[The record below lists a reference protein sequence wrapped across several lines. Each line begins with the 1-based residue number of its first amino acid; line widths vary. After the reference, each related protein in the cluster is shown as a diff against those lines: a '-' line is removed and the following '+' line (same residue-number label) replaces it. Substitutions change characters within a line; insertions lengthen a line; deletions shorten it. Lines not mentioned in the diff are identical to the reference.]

1 MIINTLRERGDINW
15 VIDGNS
21 IYSFEGGT
29 TIAAYFSQTRIFGA
43 DDRVRSFGIP
53 GQSWNT
59 MLSNHQDIDDAFDS
73 SASQNVLI
81 AAEGTNLLTNF
92 GLSVADAWQIT
103 VNYVQSVKQVNPS
116 WQIVLPNILP
126 ARRYGDDETAN
137 DTFNARVDAWNAL
150 AAANYKDAGIDVL
163 VDYRYEG
170 SVFEGSSPQ
179 DFVDSPYFVADNLH
193 PSALGNEAAANII
206 ADQVGA
212 LLSDG
217 AHEVVFNFHED
228 PGAAF
233 TWDGQVGSLVVTG
246 GALSALDPSQT
257 GLTRTAMFTPTL
269 GAYANSETLSI
280 SFSTEFLQ
288 EHGALV
294 DGPTAVY
301 PDFAFYFVEAFLV
314 DAAPVYQEDDLLT
327 IGLVL
332 DETYA
337 DDFVFSGMVLDVNIG
352 GANRQ
357 FVFDTKLDPQQWGHG
372 VDRSVLA
379 FSYEVS
385 ACDWDRNG
393 IAIKAAHGVVDAAGH
408 AWVLG
413 QELAISGSY
422 QVLG

>member
-1 MIINTLRERGDINW
+1 MIINTLRERGVINW

-21 IYSFEGGT
+21 IYSFEYGT

-43 DDRVRSFGIP
+43 DDRVRSYGVP

-59 MLSNHQDIDDAFDS
+59 MLSNHQDIDSAFDS
-73 SASQNVLI
+73 NASQNVLI

-103 VNYVQSVKQVNPS
+103 VNYVQSVKEVHPG
-116 WQIVLPNILP
+116 WHIVLPNILP
-126 ARRYGDDETAN
+126 ARRYDNETAN
-137 DTFNARVDAWNAL
+137 DIFNARVDAWNAL

-179 DFVDSPYFVADNLH
+179 DFVDNPYFVDDNLH

-206 ADQVGA
+206 ANQAGA
-212 LLSDG
+212 LLSNG
-217 AHEVVFNFHED
+217 AHEVVFSFHED

-233 TWDGQVGSLVVTG
+233 HWDGQAGSLVVMG
-246 GALSALDPSQT
+246 GALSAIDSSQT
-257 GLTRTAMFTPTL
+257 GLTRTAIFTPTL
-269 GAYANSETLSI
+269 GVYANLDNPSI
-280 SFSTEFLQ
+280 AYSTEFLQ
-288 EHGALV
+288 QHAALV
-294 DGPTAVY
+294 EGPSAIY
-301 PDFAFYFVEAFLV
+301 PDFAFHFVEAFLV

-337 DDFVFSGMVLDVNIG
+337 DDFDFSSMVLDVNIG

-357 FVFDTKLDPQQWGHG
+357 FVFDTQLDPQQWGHG

-393 IAIKAAHGVVDAAGH
+393 IAIKAAHGVADAAGH
-408 AWVLG
+408 AWVVG